1 MRQKKI
7 TGERSR
13 SELRAFANRLRV
25 PVPCIVVFVPQLDRR
40 RFCALS
46 AAALTA
52 HRLHAIEPP
61 PASAYSLVAAVD
73 RDRVMRLAN
82 QWVDAKPQTITDFP
96 APDSPGGAHD
106 FFSQA
111 DYFWPNPANPNG
123 PWKEIDGKSNPAN
136 FQLHRKAMIR
146 LSQAVP
152 ALTAGYLLTRRR
164 EFAQAA
170 AAHLVAWFVTPAT
183 QMNANLQYSQ
193 GYPGGPSGRSYGI
206 IDTLHLVEPARAAGF
221 LKEALG
227 ANFGPLQQWFREYL
241 EWMKT
246 SEPGMKERDAT
257 NNHAIAWALQAA
269 EFARLA
275 DDNPTREEVRTRF
288 ETVQLPAQ
296 ENAEGGF
303 PRELART
310 KPYGYSI
317 FQFDCATALGWSLGI
332 LAPNTSSSSAAEGK
346 ATSLADSVFHP
357 SASVAGASGDDSA
370 RAALCRAAAFLYP
383 YLRDKSKWP
392 YAHDVQH
399 WESWPVRSPGLLFC
413 GLACD
418 HSDYIALWRRL
429 EPDPTDPEIIRN
441 YPIRQPLLWVA

>member
-1 MRQKKI
+1 MPHI
-7 TGERSR
+7 PPATYLLYGGLVSR
-13 SELRAFANRLRV
+13 
-25 PVPCIVVFVPQLDRR
+25 IDRR
-40 RFCALS
+40 AFCALS
-46 AAALTA
+46 TASLVA
-52 HRLHAIEPP
+52 HRLCAIQPP

-73 RDRVMRLAN
+73 HDRILRQAN
-82 QWVDAKPQTITDFP
+82 EWLKAKPQTITDFP
-96 APDSPGGAHD
+96 AANTPGGPHD

-111 DYFWPNPANPNG
+111 DYFWPNPANPKG

-136 FQLHRKAMIR
+136 FQDHRKSMIR

-152 ALTAGYLLTRRR
+152 ALTAGFLLTRRQ
-164 EFAQAA
+164 EFAHAA
-170 AAHLVAWFVTPAT
+170 AAHLLAWFVTPAT
-183 QMNANLQYSQ
+183 RMNPNLQYAQ
-193 GYPGGPSGRSYGI
+193 GYPGGPTGRSYGI

-221 LKEALG
+221 LKDALG
-227 ANFGPLQQWFREYL
+227 ANFAGVQQWFREYL

-246 SEPGMKERDAT
+246 SAPGMKERDAT

-275 DDNPTREEVRTRF
+275 GDLHTREEIRTRF

-296 ENAEGGF
+296 ENAQGGF

-317 FQFDCATALGWSLGI
+317 FQFDCATTLGWSLGI
-332 LAPNTSSSSAAEGK
+332 LAPGQPAAASRGK

-357 SASVAGASGDDSA
+357 TNPALKA
-370 RAALCRAAAFLYP
+370 RAKDDATAREDLCRAAAFLYP
-383 YLRDKSKWP
+383 YLDDKSKWP
-392 YAHDVQH
+392 HAHDVQH

-413 GLACD
+413 GLSCD
-418 HSDYIALWRRL
+418 RSEYIALWRRL
-429 EPDPTDPEIIRN
+429 EADPTDPEIIRN

>member
-1 MRQKKI
+1 MSSL
-7 TGERSR
+7 G
-13 SELRAFANRLRV
+13 
-25 PVPCIVVFVPQLDRR
+25 RR
-40 RFCALS
+40 RFCLLS
-46 AAALTA
+46 AAALAARRLPA
-52 HRLHAIEPP
+52 HRLSVIEPP

-73 RDRVMRLAN
+73 RDRILRLAN
-82 QWVDAKPQTITDFP
+82 QWLTAKPQTLTDFP
-96 APDSPGGAHD
+96 APNSPGTLHD

-136 FQLHRKAMIR
+136 FQLHRQAMIR

-152 ALTAGYLLTRRR
+152 ALTAGFLLTRR
-164 EFAQAA
+164 EDFARAA

-183 QMNANLQYSQ
+183 RMNPSLEYAQ
-193 GYPGGPSGRSYGI
+193 GYPGGPTGRSYGI

-221 LKEALG
+221 LKDALG
-227 ANFGPLQQWFREYL
+227 PANFAAVQQWLRDYL
-241 EWMKT
+241 NWMKT
-246 SEPGMKERDAT
+246 SAPGLKERDAT

-275 DDNPTREEVRTRF
+275 GDNLTRDEVRTRF
-288 ETVQLPAQ
+288 ETLQLPQQ
-296 ENAEGGF
+296 EAANGSF

-317 FQFDCATALGWSLGI
+317 FQFDCATTLGWSLGI
-332 LAPNTSSSSAAEGK
+332 LATSPSTPPPPPPKGGSFLVPSQTPPPNKTSFTPSVNSRSDISESAAK
-346 ATSLADSVFHP
+346 FPFPTNTHAP
-357 SASVAGASGDDSA
+357 A

-383 YLRDKSKWP
+383 YLDDKLRWP
-392 YAHDVQH
+392 YAHDIQH
-399 WESWPVRSPGLLFC
+399 WDAWPVRSPGLLFC

-418 HSDYIALWRRL
+418 RSDYIALWRRL
-429 EPDPTDPEIIRN
+429 DPDPTDPEIIRN

>member
-1 MRQKKI
+1 
-7 TGERSR
+7 
-13 SELRAFANRLRV
+13 
-25 PVPCIVVFVPQLDRR
+25 VVFVSQLDRR

-46 AAALTA
+46 AAVLAA
-52 HRLHAIEPP
+52 KRLPAIQPP
-61 PASAYSLVAAVD
+61 LASAYSLVAAVD
-73 RDRVMRLAN
+73 RNRILREASHWLP
-82 QWVDAKPQTITDFP
+82 AKPQTVTDFP
-96 APDSPGGAHD
+96 AHDSPGGPHD

-111 DYFWPNPANPNG
+111 DYFWPNPTNPNR

-152 ALTAGYLLTRRR
+152 ALTAGFLLTRRQ
-164 EFAQAA
+164 EFARAA

-183 QMNANLQYSQ
+183 RMNPNLQYAQ

-206 IDTLHLVEPARAAGF
+206 IDTLHLVEPVRAAGF

-227 ANFGPLQQWFREYL
+227 GNYAPVQQWFREYL

-246 SEPGMKERDAT
+246 SAAGMKERDAT

-275 DDNPTREEVRTRF
+275 GDDLTREEVRTRF
-288 ETVQLPAQ
+288 ETVQLPMQ
-296 ENAEGGF
+296 ENAQGGF

-317 FQFDCATALGWSLGI
+317 FQFDCATTLGWSLGI
-332 LAPNTSSSSAAEGK
+332 LAANRSSAAASAAKSVGLEGSGFHSAAPAGPAMGK
-346 ATSLADSVFHP
+346 ADNDAE
-357 SASVAGASGDDSA
+357 A

-383 YLRDKSKWP
+383 YLDDKSKWP

-418 HSDYIALWRRL
+418 HPDYIALWRRL
-429 EPDPTDPEIIRN
+429 DADPTDPEIIRN
-441 YPIRQPLLWVA
+441 FPIRQPLLWVA

>member
-1 MRQKKI
+1 M
-7 TGERSR
+7 SR
-13 SELRAFANRLRV
+13 
-25 PVPCIVVFVPQLDRR
+25 IDRR
-40 RFCALS
+40 AFCALS
-46 AAALTA
+46 AAAFAA
-52 HRLHAIEPP
+52 HRLPAIEPP

-73 RDRVMRLAN
+73 HDRILRLAN
-82 QWVDAKPQTITDFP
+82 QWLPAKPQTITDFP
-96 APDSPGGAHD
+96 APNSPGGPRD

-136 FQLHRKAMIR
+136 FQDHRRAMIR

-152 ALTAGYLLTRRR
+152 ALTAGFLLTRRQD
-164 EFAQAA
+164 FARSA
-170 AAHLVAWFVTPAT
+170 AAHLVAWFVTPT
-183 QMNANLQYSQ
+183 TRMNPNLQFAQ

-221 LKEALG
+221 LKDALG
-227 ANFGPLQQWFREYL
+227 SANFAAVQQWFREYL
-241 EWMKT
+241 DWMKT
-246 SEPGMKERDAT
+246 SAPGMKERDAT

-275 DDNPTREEVRTRF
+275 GDNLTRDEVRTRF
-288 ETVQLPAQ
+288 ETLQLPMQ
-296 ENAEGGF
+296 ENAQGGF

-317 FQFDCATALGWSLGI
+317 FQFDCAAAVGWSLGI
-332 LAPNTSSSSAAEGK
+332 LAANHSSAKSMGLESPGFHAAPAGPAPGK
-346 ATSLADSVFHP
+346 GGSDA
-357 SASVAGASGDDSA
+357 SA
-370 RAALCRAAAFLYP
+370 RDALCRAAAFLCP
-383 YLRDKSKWP
+383 YLDDKSKWP

-399 WESWPVRSPGLLFC
+399 WDSWPVRSPGLLFC
-413 GLACD
+413 GLGCD

-429 EPDPTDPEIIRN
+429 DPDPTDPEIIRN

>member
-1 MRQKKI
+1 LVHK
-7 TGERSR
+7 
-13 SELRAFANRLRV
+13 
-25 PVPCIVVFVPQLDRR
+25 LDRR

-46 AAALTA
+46 AAALA
-52 HRLHAIEPP
+52 AKRLAAIQP
-61 PASAYSLVAAVD
+61 PAATAYSLVAAID
-73 RDRVMRLAN
+73 RDRILRLAN
-82 QWVDAKPQTITDFP
+82 QWVSAKPQTVTEFP
-96 APDSPGGAHD
+96 APNSPGGPHD

-152 ALTAGYLLTRRR
+152 ALTAGFLLTGRQ
-164 EFAQAA
+164 EFARAA
-170 AAHLVAWFVTPAT
+170 AAHVVAWFVTPAT
-183 QMNANLQYSQ
+183 RMSQNLQYAQ

-206 IDTLHLVEPARAAGF
+206 IDTLHLVEPARSATF
-221 LKEALG
+221 LRAALG
-227 ANFGPLQQWFREYL
+227 PDYAPLQQWFREYL

-246 SEPGMKERDAT
+246 SVPGMKERDAT
-257 NNHAIAWALQAA
+257 NNHAIAWALQVA

-275 DDNPTREEVRTRF
+275 GDDRTRDEVRTRF
-288 ETVQLPAQ
+288 ETAQLPAQ
-296 ENAEGGF
+296 ENAQGGF

-332 LAPNTSSSSAAEGK
+332 LTAHQHSAKSKGFESSA
-346 ATSLADSVFHP
+346 FHAAPASPEP
-357 SASVAGASGDDSA
+357 STPSSDVSA
-370 RAALCRAAAFLYP
+370 REALCRAAAFLYP
-383 YLRDKSKWP
+383 YLDDKSKWP

-399 WESWPVRSPGLLFC
+399 WDSWPVRSPGLLFC

-429 EPDPTDPEIIRN
+429 DPDPTDPEIIRN
-441 YPIRQPLLWVA
+441 FPIRQPLLWVA

>member
-1 MRQKKI
+1 MFK
-7 TGERSR
+7 
-13 SELRAFANRLRV
+13 
-25 PVPCIVVFVPQLDRR
+25 LDRR

-46 AAALTA
+46 ASVLAASGLP
-52 HRLHAIEPP
+52 AIEPP
-61 PASAYSLVAAVD
+61 AASAYSLVAAVD
-73 RDRVMRLAN
+73 RDRILRLAN
-82 QWVDAKPQTITDFP
+82 QWLGAKPQTISDFP
-96 APDSPGGAHD
+96 AANSPGGPHD

-111 DYFWPNPANPNG
+111 DYFWPNPADPNG

-136 FQLHRKAMIR
+136 FQEHRRAMIR

-152 ALTAGYLLTRRR
+152 ALTAGYLLTRRP
-164 EFAQAA
+164 EFAKAA

-183 QMNANLQYSQ
+183 RMNPNLQYAQ

-221 LKEALG
+221 LKDALG
-227 ANFGPLQQWFREYL
+227 ANFAAVQQWFREYL

-246 SEPGMKERDAT
+246 SVPGQKERDAT

-275 DDNPTREEVRTRF
+275 GDNRTREEVRTRF

-296 ENAEGGF
+296 EDAEGGF

-317 FQFDCATALGWSLGI
+317 FQFDCATTLGWSLGI
-332 LAPNTSSSSAAEGK
+332 LSANNVSAANT
-346 ATSLADSVFHP
+346 TSLADSVFHP
-357 SASVAGASGDDSA
+357 MATANAASVKNDDATA

-383 YLRDKSKWP
+383 YLDDKSKWP

-418 HSDYIALWRRL
+418 RSEYIALWRRL
-429 EPDPTDPEIIRN
+429 DADPTDPEIIRN
-441 YPIRQPLLWVA
+441 FPVRQPLLWVA

>member
-1 MRQKKI
+1 MSK
-7 TGERSR
+7 
-13 SELRAFANRLRV
+13 F
-25 PVPCIVVFVPQLDRR
+25 DRR

-46 AAALTA
+46 AAVLAE
-52 HRLHAIEPP
+52 HRLPAIVPP

-73 RDRVMRLAN
+73 RDRVLRLAN
-82 QWVDAKPQTITDFP
+82 QWLSAKPQTIIDFP
-96 APDSPGGAHD
+96 ARNSPGGPHD

-111 DYFWPNPANPNG
+111 DYFWPNPADPDG

-136 FQLHRKAMIR
+136 FQEHRRAMIR

-152 ALTAGYLLTRRR
+152 ALTAGYLLTRRG
-164 EFAQAA
+164 EFARAA

-183 QMNANLQYSQ
+183 RMNPSLQYAQ

-221 LKEALG
+221 LRETLG
-227 ANFGPLQQWFREYL
+227 PANFGGVQHWFREYL
-241 EWMKT
+241 TWMKT
-246 SEPGMKERDAT
+246 STPGQKERDAT

-275 DDNPTREEVRTRF
+275 GDNLTREEVRTRF

-296 ENAEGGF
+296 ENARGGF

-317 FQFDCATALGWSLGI
+317 FQFDCATTLGWSLGI
-332 LAPNTSSSSAAEGK
+332 LTINAPSTAAAG
-346 ATSLADSVFHP
+346 ATTSLADSVFHP
-357 SASVAGASGDDSA
+357 AASRSGANNDATA
-370 RAALCRAAAFLYP
+370 RDALCRAAAFLYP
-383 YLRDKSKWP
+383 YLDDKSKWP
-392 YAHDVQH
+392 YPHDVQH

-413 GLACD
+413 GLSC
-418 HSDYIALWRRL
+418 SDSKYIALWRRL
-429 EPDPTDPEIIRN
+429 DPDPTDPEIIRN